1 MRPQYDRLLC
11 TRSPMSLR
19 RSMVHEFSGSM
30 RSPTSEG
37 PFLQSAVSFAASV
50 TPIQAAV
57 IHLHLS
63 TIKRGRIW
71 LLHLSIKGAG
81 QRLTT
86 GANMTE
92 RTGKI
97 VKRMHEMKV
106 NGPTKNGQAK
116 IHSTSMREAI
126 AVDRMTSNKPG

>member
-1 MRPQYDRLLC
+1 MFRVRQRDCFKGILFFQEFLYLTDNKIRIRL
-11 TRSPMSLR
+11 T
-19 RSMVHEFSGSM
+19 
-30 RSPTSEG
+30 
-37 PFLQSAVSFAASV
+37 
-50 TPIQAAV
+50 
-57 IHLHLS
+57 HLYLDKGGLDMW
-63 TIKRGRIW
+63 IKNCGNIVVKRGRIW
-71 LLHLSIKGAG
+71 FLHLSIEGAG

-97 VKRMHEMKV
+97 VKRIHEMKV

-126 AVDRMTSNKPG
+126 VVNRMTSNKPG